1 MSSSPTPARHC
12 VPATWSNRSSPSSR
26 TGEPMSLNV
35 SAWSIRRPLPTV
47 VFSIILLILGWT
59 SFTKLAVTRLP
70 NADIPLISVTVSQF
84 GAAPAELEA
93 QVTKTIEDGVSGVE
107 GVRHISSSITD
118 GLSVTTIQFALETNT
133 DRALNDVK
141 DAVTRVRAN
150 LPQNVT
156 EPLIQ
161 RVDVIGLPIVTYAA
175 ISPGK
180 TPEQLSYF
188 VDDVVKRAL
197 QGVRNVAQVERIG
210 GVEREILVSLDP
222 DRLQAAGLTAVNVSQ
237 ILRGTNVDVA
247 GGRAEIGKNDQA
259 IRTLAGAKTLNELAG
274 TMIPLF
280 SGGEVRLDDLGTVTD
295 TIGDRRTFAR
305 FNGEP
310 VVALG
315 IKRSKGASDVVVA
328 AAVQKRIDAL
338 KVAYPDVD
346 LKLID
351 TSVDF
356 TKGNYEAAI
365 STLFEGAVLAVIIVF
380 LFLRDIR
387 ATIIAAVSLP
397 LSIFPA
403 FWAMDILGFSLNL
416 VSFLAITLSTGILVD
431 DAIVEIE
438 NIVRHMR
445 MGKSPYRAA
454 LEAADEIGLAVIAIS
469 LTIIA
474 IFAPASFMSGIAGQF
489 FKQFGITVSVQVF
502 FSLLAA
508 RFVTPVL
515 AAYFMKDNHH
525 EDPPP
530 GFILTKYH
538 SLVTWSVKHYF
549 ITILVGFGVF
559 AASIWSIT
567 LLPQGFLPAQDTA
580 RSLMALELPPG
591 TQLAYTEK
599 VTEEIVAR
607 LRKRPEVKNVFVDGG
622 RIPPGTLE
630 VRRAALIINYTPK
643 DQRKITQRE
652 LELSISNELTNIPD
666 IRFWFLDENGLRA
679 ISLVVTGVDRNIVNN
694 VASELA
700 TQMKRIPTIANVI
713 SETSLDRPELRIRPR
728 AELAARLGVSTESL
742 SQTIRVATIG
752 DVGPALAK
760 FDAGDRQV
768 PIRVQLEDSAR
779 GDLSM
784 LQQLRVPLGQRGE
797 RGGVPLS
804 VVADI
809 QLDQGPTSINRYD
822 RERQATVAADLV
834 GTAALGDAT
843 KLIYDLPVMKG
854 LPKGV
859 RGSQWGDGG
868 GLQGLSEGFAT
879 AITAGLMMV
888 YAVLVLLFG
897 TFLQPIT
904 ILFSLP
910 LSIGGAI
917 AALLVTGKQLTTPVW
932 IGILMLMGIVT
943 KNAIMLVEFAIEAI
957 RAGKRRDEAM
967 IDAGM
972 KRARPI
978 VMTTIAMV
986 AGMMPSALAVGAGGE
1001 FRSPMALAVIGGL
1014 IFSTVLSLVFV
1025 PAMFM
1030 VMDDIGD
1037 LIWRFGRRMI
1047 VHSEDAEADHHAKP
1061 PAGTAPAQSAP
1072 APKSFVHP
1080 AAE

>member
-1 MSSSPTPARHC
+1 MA
-12 VPATWSNRSSPSSR
+12 VNI
-26 TGEPMSLNV
+26 
-35 SAWSIRRPLPTV
+35 SAWSIRQPLPSIML
-47 VFSIILLILGWT
+47 SIILLVLGWM
-59 SFTKLAVTRLP
+59 SFMKLPVTRLP
-70 NADIPLISVTVSQF
+70 NADIPIVSVVVTQF
-84 GAAPAELEA
+84 GAAPSEIEA

-107 GVRHISSSITD
+107 GVKHIASSITD
-118 GLSVTTIQFALETNT
+118 GMSVTTITFQLETNT
-133 DRALNDVK
+133 DRALNDIK
-141 DAVTRVRAN
+141 DAVTRVRGR
-150 LPQNVT
+150 LPQNVN

-161 RVDVIGLPIVTYAA
+161 RVDIVGLPIVTYAA
-175 ISPGK
+175 IAPAK
-180 TPEQLSYF
+180 TPEQLSWF

-197 QGVRNVAQVERIG
+197 QGLRGVSQVERIG
-210 GVEREILVSLDP
+210 GVDREILVSLDP
-222 DRLQAAGLTAVNVSQ
+222 DRVQSVGLTPVDVSRR
-237 ILRGTNVDVA
+237 LRGTNIDLA
-247 GGRAEIGKNDQA
+247 GGRAEIGGRDQA
-259 IRTLAGAKTLNELAG
+259 IRTLAGARTLNELAG
-274 TMIPLF
+274 TMIALPT
-280 SGGEVRLDDLGTVTD
+280 GGAVRLDDLGTVTD
-295 TIGDRRTFAR
+295 TVADPRTFAR
-305 FNGEP
+305 LNGEP

-315 IKRSKGASDVVVA
+315 VKRSKGASDVVVA
-328 AAVQKRIDAL
+328 AAVKKRIDEIKAD
-338 KVAYPDVD
+338 YPDID
-346 LKLID
+346 LQLID

-356 TKGNYEAAI
+356 TRGNYEVAI
-365 STLFEGAVLAVIIVF
+365 HTLFEGAALAVIVVM
-380 LFLRDIR
+380 LFLRNFR
-387 ATIIAAVSLP
+387 ATVIVAVSLP

-403 FWAMDILGFSLNL
+403 FWVMDLLGFSLNL

-445 MGKSPYRAA
+445 QGKSPYQAA
-454 LEAADEIGLAVIAIS
+454 IEAADEIGLAVIAIS

-474 IFAPASFMSGIAGQF
+474 IFTPASFMSGIAGQF

-515 AAYFMKDNHH
+515 AAYFMKDHPH
-525 EDPPP
+525 DDPAP
-530 GFILTKYH
+530 GRVLQGYTR
-538 SLVTWSVKHYF
+538 LVTWSVRHYF
-549 ITILVGFGVF
+549 ITVLIGFGIF

-580 RSLMALELPPG
+580 RSLLAMELPPG
-591 TQLAYTEK
+591 SQLAFTEQT
-599 VTEEIVAR
+599 TEEIVAR

-622 RIPPGTLE
+622 RVPPGTFE

-643 DQRKITQRE
+643 TERTITQRQLE
-652 LELSISNELTNIPD
+652 LEISNELESVPD
-666 IRFWFLDENGLRA
+666 IRYWFLDENGLRA
-679 ISLVVTGVDRNIVNN
+679 ISLVVTGVDSNIIGN

-700 TQMKRIPTIANVI
+700 TQMKRIPLIANVI
-713 SETSLDRPELRIRPR
+713 SETSLDRPELRIQPR
-728 AELAARLGVSTESL
+728 ADLAARLGVSTESL

-760 FDAGDRQV
+760 FDAGDRLV
-768 PIRVQLEDSAR
+768 PIRVQLEDAAR
-779 GDLSM
+779 GDLQ
-784 LQQLRVPLGQRGE
+784 LLEQLRVPLGEHGE
-797 RGGVPLS
+797 KGGVPLS

-809 QLDQGPTSINRYD
+809 KLDQGPTSINRYD

-834 GTAALGDAT
+834 GTVDLADAT
-843 KLIYDLPVMKG
+843 KKIYDLPVMKT

-859 RGSQWGDGG
+859 KVSPSGDAES
-868 GLQGLSEGFAT
+868 LAELSDGFAT

-917 AALLVTGKQLTTPVW
+917 VALLLTGKQLTTPVW

-943 KNAIMLVEFAIEAI
+943 KNAIMLVEFAV
-957 RAGKRRDEAM
+957 EAM
-967 IDAGM
+967 REGKPREVAIIDAGM

-978 VMTTIAMV
+978 VMTTIAMA
-986 AGMMPSALAVGAGGE
+986 AGMMPSALAFGAGGE

-1014 IFSTVLSLVFV
+1014 VFSTVLSLVFV

-1030 VMDDIGD
+1030 MMDDVGA
-1037 LIWRFGRRMI
+1037 LFWRFGKKLLAS
-1047 VHSEDAEADHHAKP
+1047 HAESEHAADGHEP
-1061 PAGTAPAQSAP
+1061 ER
-1072 APKSFVHP
+1072 